1 MYEGEGLGRVIIDL
15 DAVLGE
21 AASMMVDR
29 NDVNYTVGRAI
40 NELYAE
46 KLKPLRDRMDMI
58 LQLGNQ
64 VLNNQTCKTYQ
75 DQVDK

>member
-46 KLKPLRDRMDMI
+46 KLKPLRDRMDMMWR
-58 LQLGNQ
+58 LAN
-64 VLNNQTCKTYQ
+64 
-75 DQVDK
+75 DDEPRDE